1 MLLIQVCPVCPQVT
15 CQHTSQAPECENQ
28 VWQEGEYGCFVP
40 LVLPGCVFSV
50 SQHPVPVA
58 TACSSVQDNFD
69 EWGPVERIYNV
80 ASKTIAFV
88 QYYWRASAEF
98 AKEAMQVR
106 QALHSYSHGIFT
118 QPAFVVHADCC

>member
-1 MLLIQVCPVCPQVT
+1 MQVYISSLYCLVFPARALPLCCTIAGCRKNAMLDCDTGLHQM
-15 CQHTSQAPECENQ
+15 
-28 VWQEGEYGCFVP
+28 
-40 LVLPGCVFSV
+40 
-50 SQHPVPVA
+50 
-58 TACSSVQDNFD
+58 QDNFD

-106 QALHSYSHGIFT
+106 Q
-118 QPAFVVHADCC
+118 